1 LIEVKNTLE
10 TLFEAAKEAGLPV
23 ALDAS
28 NSRLVF
34 ATSNKEEFSAVF
46 HFMDKHKVNGMA
58 YPVTFA
64 VYGRKEGGK

>member
-1 LIEVKNTLE
+1 MDRKSDDRRLCK
-10 TLFEAAKEAGLPV
+10 EAEEAGLPV
-23 ALDAS
+23 ALDVP

-34 ATSNKEEFSAVF
+34 ATSSKEEFSAVF

-58 YPVTFA
+58 YPVTFV